1 VNRFII
7 ATLSACGLGLT
18 SAFGAE
24 PQTQTRP
31 QAAPAVAPA
40 TAPATATAPTGPA
53 ADASSAEP
61 AVQTSS
67 AASVPGKG
75 KGQGAGKSAPGKAA
89 DGSKAHDYIE
99 LETMQVTGNRELPN
113 VMYVV
118 PWKKPDLGDFAG
130 RPPKSLLDEMLAP
143 VDRDVFQRQNRYFA
157 ALQPDAAGG
166 GAAGR
171 GAAPAAPGAK
181 PATPATAPAAPV
193 TGPVAGPGSGDE
205 K

>member
-7 ATLSACGLGLT
+7 ATLGVWSLGLA
-18 SAFGAE
+18 SAYGAE
-24 PQTQTRP
+24 PQAQTQP
-31 QAAPAVAPA
+31 QAAPAVVPAPA
-40 TAPATATAPTGPA
+40 GPAT
-53 ADASSAEP
+53 DASAAEP

-67 AASVPGKG
+67 AANVPGKG
-75 KGQGAGKSAPGKAA
+75 KGQGAGKSAPGKPA

-166 GAAGR
+166 GAAGK
-171 GAAPAAPGAK
+171 GAAPAVPGAK
-181 PATPATAPAAPV
+181 PATPSSAPATAPALPV
-193 TGPVAGPGSGDE
+193 TGPVSGPGSGDE